1 MESLTIK
8 GLKFVPFLT
17 RHQIA
22 QQVERV
28 AAEIRSDYS
37 NDDAPIFI
45 CVLSGAFVFAAD
57 LFRLC
62 AIHTAEI
69 SFIRFK
75 SYDGTGSTGTVNQ
88 VMGLKEDIAGRNVI
102 IIEDIVDTGI
112 TAQKMIDELKK
123 RNPASIRFATLL
135 YKPQSNRTGFTPD
148 YYGFS
153 IPPAFIIGYGLDL
166 DGQARDLPDIYVVE
180 K

>member
-8 GLKFVPFLT
+8 GLNFVPYIT
-17 RHQIA
+17 RDEIA
-22 QQVERV
+22 RQVERV
-28 AAEIRSDYS
+28 AAEIRNDYS
-37 NDDAPIFI
+37 DNDAPIFI
-45 CVLSGAFVFAAD
+45 CVLNGAFVFAAD
-57 LFRLC
+57 LFRMC

-75 SYDGTGSTGTVNQ
+75 SYEGTGTTGTVNQ
-88 VMGLKEDIAGRNVI
+88 IMGLKEDITGRNVI
-102 IIEDIVDTGI
+102 IIEDIVDTGF
-112 TAQKMIDELKK
+112 TALKMIDELKK
-123 RNPASIRFATLL
+123 QNPASIRFATLL